1 VLAPTFRTPLAAEY
15 RKPGGAWD
23 QPSLDELLTAAA
35 APSLADRVAR
45 VAGGLRALGVE
56 PGDTVAWQSHNRDEV
71 AWLYRACWRLGA
83 IAAPLHHQLGPNDV
97 ERARRAVRPKL
108 VVDDLDSL
116 PEGEPIAEPW
126 TDREQLAAVLFTS
139 GSSGA
144 PKGVLHT
151 QATLAYK
158 ATLMARVHDLGADD
172 CVLMPAPAAHISG
185 LLNGITLPGV
195 VPFRTV
201 FMARWD
207 PEVALDIIE
216 RERVSFMVGPPTFFV
231 GLMQAPGFTGDRV
244 ASLRLVSSGGAGVSV
259 AFVEDASKRLGALV
273 KRTYGSTE
281 APTVATSFGADPVA
295 AAHTHDGHAIG
306 AVELRVVDG
315 ELRVRGP
322 EVCVGYLDPE
332 QNADAFDAEGW
343 FRSGDLATLDENG
356 WLTIVGRLKDV
367 IIRGGENISTAEVEH
382 ELEAHSAV
390 RHAVAVGYPDA
401 LMGERVAVFVVG
413 ASTFDL
419 DAARAWFAERGVA
432 RFKTPERVVVVD
444 ELPTLPT
451 GKPDRDALRAQ
462 LREPYSGK

>member
-1 VLAPTFRTPLAAEY
+1 
-15 RKPGGAWD
+15 
-23 QPSLDELLTAAA
+23 
-35 APSLADRVAR
+35 
-45 VAGGLRALGVE
+45 
-56 PGDTVAWQSHNRDEV
+56 
-71 AWLYRACWRLGA
+71 
-83 IAAPLHHQLGPNDV
+83 
-97 ERARRAVRPKL
+97 
-108 VVDDLDSL
+108 
-116 PEGEPIAEPW
+116 
-126 TDREQLAAVLFTS
+126 
-139 GSSGA
+139 
-144 PKGVLHT
+144 
-151 QATLAYK
+151 
-158 ATLMARVHDLGADD
+158 VHDLGPDD

-195 VPFRTV
+195 VPFRTA

-216 RERVSFMVGPPTFFV
+216 RERVTFMVGPPTFFV
-231 GLMQAPGFTGDRV
+231 GLMQAPGFTTERV

-259 AFVEDASKRLGALV
+259 AFVDEASKRLGAVV

-281 APTVATSFGADPVA
+281 APTVATSGGADPVA
-295 AAHTHDGHAIG
+295 DAHTHDGHAIG

-343 FRSGDLATLDENG
+343 FRSGDLATLDANG

-367 IIRGGENISTAEVEH
+367 IIRGGENISTSEVEH

-390 RHAVAVGYPDA
+390 RQAVAVGYPDA
-401 LMGERVAVFVVG
+401 LMGERVAAFVVG
-413 ASTFDL
+413 ASTFDV

-462 LREPYSGK
+462 LREPHSGK